1 MWKATTGNY
10 ELADG
15 TLFGWG
21 TAALAYTL
29 GMRHAFDADHI
40 SAIDNTTRKLMSE
53 GQRPLAVGFFF
64 SLGHSSVV
72 AFLAILLNF
81 GIKAVGSQLKD
92 DNSAC
97 LLYTSPSPR
106 D

>member
-1 MWKATTGNY
+1 
-10 ELADG
+10 
-15 TLFGWG
+15 
-21 TAALAYTL
+21 
-29 GMRHAFDADHI
+29 
-40 SAIDNTTRKLMSE
+40 MSE

-92 DNSAC
+92 DNSA
-97 LLYTSPSPR
+97 LHHYTGFLGVLTVLGAWQGLGENPR
-106 D
+106 GAAPN